1 MMMLEEPEWKYKDGN
16 HVEFESDEYGCKLTS
31 RFSRPNMVLL
41 GDKVGGNID
50 MAGNG
55 HIGTEKKICEKFC
68 ITQRKATK
76 K

>member
-1 MMMLEEPEWKYKDGN
+1 
-16 HVEFESDEYGCKLTS
+16 
-31 RFSRPNMVLL
+31 MVLL

-55 HIGTEKKICEKFC
+55 HIGTEKNICEKFC

-76 K
+76 KRKISQLLGLQTYLVKLFLHCNNWRQGRTV